1 MKKKDVFEQLADS
14 MGEDERIAMLN
25 EIKEDLKKHQK
36 IESRDS
42 EKTAEKGKRIQT
54 A

>member
-36 IESRDS
+36 IESR
-42 EKTAEKGKRIQT
+42 GFR
-54 A
+54 